1 METINEC
8 NRMKEYKLPE
18 QINIPQTIILADGDF
33 PSSPLAKEW
42 LRECPYVVCCDGAA
56 NTYLRFGKM
65 PAAIVG
71 DGDSLLPE
79 IKERY
84 VHLIHRETEQ
94 DTNDLSKAFRFCL
107 SQGRRD
113 ITIMGATGKREDH
126 TLGNISL
133 LADYM
138 EQAEVR
144 MLTDYG
150 LFIPI
155 KEDSVFESFP
165 TQQVSVF
172 NMGATELSADGLVY
186 PLSAFTNWWQGT
198 LNEAIGNRFI
208 IHVHGKVLVFKVI

>member
-1 METINEC
+1 
-8 NRMKEYKLPE
+8 MKEYKLPE

-79 IKERY
+79 IRERY

-113 ITIMGATGKREDH
+113 ITIMGLPVSGKIILWETSVCLLIYGAGRSEDV
-126 TLGNISL
+126 
-133 LADYM
+133 D
-138 EQAEVR
+138 
-144 MLTDYG
+144 
-150 LFIPI
+150 
-155 KEDSVFESFP
+155 
-165 TQQVSVF
+165 
-172 NMGATELSADGLVY
+172 
-186 PLSAFTNWWQGT
+186 
-198 LNEAIGNRFI
+198 
-208 IHVHGKVLVFKVI
+208 

>member
-33 PSSPLAKEW
+33 PSSSLAKEW
-42 LRECPYVVCCDGAA
+42 LRECPYVVCCDGAV

-84 VHLIHRETEQ
+84 VHLIH
-94 DTNDLSKAFRFCL
+94 
-107 SQGRRD
+107 
-113 ITIMGATGKREDH
+113 H

-208 IHVHGKVLVFKVI
+208 IHVHGKVLVFRVI

>member
-1 METINEC
+1 
-8 NRMKEYKLPE
+8 MKEYKLPE

-33 PSSPLAKEW
+33 PSSSLAKEW
-42 LRECPYVVCCDGAA
+42 LRECPYVVCCDGAV

-133 LADYM
+133 LATIWSR
-138 EQAEVR
+138 Q
-144 MLTDYG
+144 
-150 LFIPI
+150 
-155 KEDSVFESFP
+155 K
-165 TQQVSVF
+165 
-172 NMGATELSADGLVY
+172 
-186 PLSAFTNWWQGT
+186 
-198 LNEAIGNRFI
+198 
-208 IHVHGKVLVFKVI
+208 

>member
-33 PSSPLAKEW
+33 PSSSLAKEW
-42 LRECPYVVCCDGAA
+42 LRECPYVVCCDGAV

-94 DTNDLSKAFRFCL
+94 DTND
-107 SQGRRD
+107 
-113 ITIMGATGKREDH
+113 
-126 TLGNISL
+126 
-133 LADYM
+133 
-138 EQAEVR
+138 
-144 MLTDYG
+144 
-150 LFIPI
+150 
-155 KEDSVFESFP
+155 
-165 TQQVSVF
+165 
-172 NMGATELSADGLVY
+172 
-186 PLSAFTNWWQGT
+186 
-198 LNEAIGNRFI
+198 
-208 IHVHGKVLVFKVI
+208 

>member
-113 ITIMGATGKREDH
+113 ITIMGAT
-126 TLGNISL
+126 
-133 LADYM
+133 
-138 EQAEVR
+138 
-144 MLTDYG
+144 
-150 LFIPI
+150 
-155 KEDSVFESFP
+155 
-165 TQQVSVF
+165 
-172 NMGATELSADGLVY
+172 ELSADGLVY

-208 IHVHGKVLVFKVI
+208 IHVHGKVLVFRVI

>member
-84 VHLIHRETEQ
+84 VHLIQ
-94 DTNDLSKAFRFCL
+94 I
-107 SQGRRD
+107 GR
-113 ITIMGATGKREDH
+113 A
-126 TLGNISL
+126 
-133 LADYM
+133 
-138 EQAEVR
+138 
-144 MLTDYG
+144 
-150 LFIPI
+150 
-155 KEDSVFESFP
+155 
-165 TQQVSVF
+165 
-172 NMGATELSADGLVY
+172 
-186 PLSAFTNWWQGT
+186 
-198 LNEAIGNRFI
+198 
-208 IHVHGKVLVFKVI
+208 HV

>member
-94 DTNDLSKAFRFCL
+94 DTKCLTQIIRILLRFTMNEMNIAFLYLR
-107 SQGRRD
+107 Q
-113 ITIMGATGKREDH
+113 
-126 TLGNISL
+126 
-133 LADYM
+133 
-138 EQAEVR
+138 
-144 MLTDYG
+144 
-150 LFIPI
+150 
-155 KEDSVFESFP
+155 
-165 TQQVSVF
+165 
-172 NMGATELSADGLVY
+172 
-186 PLSAFTNWWQGT
+186 
-198 LNEAIGNRFI
+198 
-208 IHVHGKVLVFKVI
+208 

>member
-1 METINEC
+1 M
-8 NRMKEYKLPE
+8 
-18 QINIPQTIILADGDF
+18 NIPQTIILADGDF
-33 PSSPLAKEW
+33 PSSPLAGKW
-42 LRECPYVVCCDGAA
+42 LRECRYVVCCDGAA
-56 NTYLRFGKM
+56 NAYLHFGKR

-84 VHLIHRETEQ
+84 AHLIHREAEQ

-138 EQAEVR
+138 NQAEVR

-150 LFIPI
+150 IVFSSLFRLSRSLFLIWGLRN
-155 KEDSVFESFP
+155 F
-165 TQQVSVF
+165 QQT
-172 NMGATELSADGLVY
+172 A
-186 PLSAFTNWWQGT
+186 W
-198 LNEAIGNRFI
+198 FI
-208 IHVHGKVLVFKVI
+208 LFLFLRTGGKGH